1 MLTDRERRWLEEE
14 SQDTLGLTMLR
25 AQVLIAVLERE
36 RYSIREV
43 GRATRMTPEQV
54 RRAIEMLFAR
64 DLIEVRVIADPRHPY
79 EKAYSAVMGAR
90 LRFLLGAVMSALEQ
104 QAEG

>member
-1 MLTDRERRWLEEE
+1 MLTERERRWLEEE
-14 SQDTLGLTMLR
+14 AQDMLGLTMLR
-25 AQVLIAVLERE
+25 AKVLIAVLERE

-43 GRATRMTPEQV
+43 GRATQMTPEQV

-64 DLIEVRVIADPRHPY
+64 DLIEVRVVADPRRPNQ
-79 EKAYSAVMGAR
+79 KAYSAVKGGR

-104 QAEG
+104 QAQR